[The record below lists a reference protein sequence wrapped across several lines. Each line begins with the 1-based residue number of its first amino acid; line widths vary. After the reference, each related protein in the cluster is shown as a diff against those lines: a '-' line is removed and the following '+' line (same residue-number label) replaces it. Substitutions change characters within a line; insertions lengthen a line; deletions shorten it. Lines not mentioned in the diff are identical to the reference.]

1 MSLNYHCGMQSH
13 SMLCPLLGDS
23 GKRVFFAIDA
33 VGVDVTLYSTHAKE
47 GEMLLLPGSML
58 RVEEAVPA
66 QHGPGPDDTLWE
78 YRLVSK
84 ADDGQNLDFVHSEW
98 SKQEVSTASNTNQS
112 MTSFML

>member
-1 MSLNYHCGMQSH
+1 
-13 SMLCPLLGDS
+13 MLWPLLGDS

-58 RVEEAVPA
+58 RVEEAVPE

-78 YRLVSK
+78 YMLVSK
-84 ADDGQNLDFVHSEW
+84 ADDGQNLDFHKNCAVKSLIFKHCRRYGPKYW
-98 SKQEVSTASNTNQS
+98 VCKL
-112 MTSFML
+112 F

>member
-1 MSLNYHCGMQSH
+1 MKTHNMF
-13 SMLCPLLGDS
+13 CPLLGDS
-23 GKRVFFAIDA
+23 GKRVLFAIDA

-58 RVEEAVPA
+58 RVEESVPA

-84 ADDGQNLDFVHSEW
+84 AVDGQNLDFVHSEW
-98 SKQEVSTASNTNQS
+98 SKQVVSTTSNTN
-112 MTSFML
+112 M